1 MVERVSREDEMYIT
15 VILYDTEDLK
25 HQRWRLVALLF
36 GGLMDAIQGRSLLRK
51 NRLLSVTFK
60 PVD

>member
-25 HQRWRLVALLF
+25 HQRLRLVALLF

>member
-15 VILYDTEDLK
+15 VILYDTEHLK